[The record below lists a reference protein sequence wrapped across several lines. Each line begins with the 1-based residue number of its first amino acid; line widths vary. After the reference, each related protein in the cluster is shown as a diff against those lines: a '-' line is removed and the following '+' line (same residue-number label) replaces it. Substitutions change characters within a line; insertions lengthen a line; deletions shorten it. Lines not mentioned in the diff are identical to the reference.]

1 VKVQIA
7 LYLAGSLLNYALVEG
22 WLTGAIDRA
31 LWRHSRPYRR
41 LQIRRSLVGWRLDYH
56 GAGQGSPGGVFWRE
70 REALPKK
77 TTTNSIGKRKKIEKG
92 KAKNET

>member
-31 LWRHSRPYRR
+31 LWRHSRRYRR
-41 LQIRRSLVGWRLDYH
+41 LIIQRSLVGWTIDYH
-56 GAGQGSPGGVFWRE
+56 GAGQGSHGGVFWRE

-77 TTTNSIGKRKKIEKG
+77 TTTTSIGKRKKIE
-92 KAKNET
+92 NEEKK

>member
-1 VKVQIA
+1 MKYQIA

-31 LWRHSRPYRR
+31 LWRHSRRYRR

-56 GAGQGSPGGVFWRE
+56 DRGSRIHI
-70 REALPKK
+70 
-77 TTTNSIGKRKKIEKG
+77 IGERKKIENG
-92 KAKNET
+92 AKNET